1 MSASIPWPKIRSAIE
16 ERPRLPTTR
25 IEQSVETMTAYY
37 QAMIEWQK
45 QENLRNYKMIGSLR
59 ALVERYYNESESL
72 QASRGVRRTAYEVL
86 MDIANDPTK
95 DDVVRIKA
103 ASEAAQYDR
112 PKLTASINRNENVLN
127 IGDEL
132 DRARDR
138 ITLIS
143 GPNLT

>member
-1 MSASIPWPKIRSAIE
+1 MSASIPWPKIRSALE

-45 QENLRNYKMIGSLR
+45 QENLRNHKLIGSLR

-72 QASRGVRRTAYEVL
+72 QASRGARRTAYEVL

-95 DDVVRIKA
+95 DDIVRIKA

-132 DRARDR
+132 DRARD
-138 ITLIS
+138 
-143 GPNLT
+143 